1 MSAHL
6 QRGLLCVRPLDDF
19 TLRNAVAPSP
29 KHSPVP
35 KLHAE
40 LRELILAT
48 RERVAQAVNSGLT
61 LLYWQVGDRIRR
73 EVLNEK
79 RAAYGGEIVQ
89 ALAAQLAE
97 EFGAGFSRRNLF
109 NMVRFAEVFPDFKI
123 VQALT
128 AQLGWTHFTHIIR
141 LDDPLKQ
148 EFYAEMCRI
157 ERWSTRA
164 LEQKIQSMLFE
175 RTALSKKPEKLARQE
190 LAALREHDHVSPDLV
205 FRDPYV
211 LGFLG
216 LKDSYAEKDLESA
229 ILREIEAFLV
239 ELGRGFTFVARQK
252 RMTIDGIDHYL
263 DLLFFHRDLRR
274 IIAIDLK
281 LGEFQA
287 ADKGQMELYL
297 GWLRE
302 HEQRAHEEPPLGLI
316 LCAGRR
322 EETIRL
328 LKPEQTDIHVASYID
343 QLLPQKKLERKLHE
357 AVRLARERLATKES
371 KTTGRAGDRPPV
383 RPTTSSAGAR

>member
-1 MSAHL
+1 
-6 QRGLLCVRPLDDF
+6 
-19 TLRNAVAPSP
+19 
-29 KHSPVP
+29 
-35 KLHAE
+35 
-40 LRELILAT
+40 
-48 RERVAQAVNSGLT
+48 
-61 LLYWQVGDRIRR
+61 
-73 EVLNEK
+73 
-79 RAAYGGEIVQ
+79 
-89 ALAAQLAE
+89 
-97 EFGAGFSRRNLF
+97 
-109 NMVRFAEVFPDFKI
+109 
-123 VQALT
+123 
-128 AQLGWTHFTHIIR
+128 
-141 LDDPLKQ
+141 
-148 EFYAEMCRI
+148 MCRI

-164 LEQKIQSMLFE
+164 LDQKIQSMLFE

-190 LAALREHDHVSPDLV
+190 LAALREHDLVSPDLV

-216 LKDSYAEKDLESA
+216 LKDTYAEKDLEAA

-274 IIAIDLK
+274 LIAIDLK

-302 HEQRAHEEPPLGLI
+302 HEQREHEEPPLGLI

-328 LKPEQTDIHVASYID
+328 LKPEKTGIRVASYID
-343 QLLPQKKLERKLHE
+343 RLLPQKQLELKLHE
-357 AVRLARERLATKES
+357 AVRLAREHLAAKEA
-371 KTTGRAGDRPPV
+371 KE
-383 RPTTSSAGAR
+383 GAHGGPELGT

>member
-1 MSAHL
+1 
-6 QRGLLCVRPLDDF
+6 
-19 TLRNAVAPSP
+19 
-29 KHSPVP
+29 
-35 KLHAE
+35 
-40 LRELILAT
+40 
-48 RERVAQAVNSGLT
+48 
-61 LLYWQVGDRIRR
+61 
-73 EVLNEK
+73 
-79 RAAYGGEIVQ
+79 
-89 ALAAQLAE
+89 
-97 EFGAGFSRRNLF
+97 
-109 NMVRFAEVFPDFKI
+109 
-123 VQALT
+123 
-128 AQLGWTHFTHIIR
+128 
-141 LDDPLKQ
+141 
-148 EFYAEMCRI
+148 MCRI

-164 LEQKIQSMLFE
+164 LDQKIQSMLFE

-190 LAALREHDHVSPDLV
+190 LAALREHDLVSPDLV

-216 LKDSYAEKDLESA
+216 LKDTYAEKDLEAA

-274 IIAIDLK
+274 LIAIDLK

-302 HEQRAHEEPPLGLI
+302 HEQREHEEPPLGLI

-328 LKPEQTDIHVASYID
+328 LKPEKTGIRVASYID
-343 QLLPQKKLERKLHE
+343 RLLPQKQLELKLHE
-357 AVRLARERLATKES
+357 AVRLARTRMVADEAKR
-371 KTTGRAGDRPPV
+371 TGAGE
-383 RPTTSSAGAR
+383 TAMET

>member
-1 MSAHL
+1 MPSDL
-6 QRGLLCVRPLDDF
+6 QRGLLCFGPLDIAMPRKP
-19 TLRNAVAPSP
+19 TSP
-29 KHSPVP
+29 KLKSPSAPV
-35 KLHAE
+35 LHAE
-40 LRELILAT
+40 LRDLILSA
-48 RERVAQAVNSGLT
+48 REHVAQTVNSGLT

-73 EVLNEK
+73 HVLKEK
-79 RAAYGGEIVQ
+79 RAAYGEEIVQ

-97 EFGAGFSRRNLF
+97 EFGTGFSRRNLF
-109 NMVRFAEVFPDFKI
+109 NMVRFSEVFSDFKI

-141 LDDPLKQ
+141 LDDPLKR

-157 ERWSTRA
+157 ERWSTRG

-190 LAALREHDHVSPDLV
+190 LAALRDHDVVSPDLV

-216 LKDSYAEKDLESA
+216 LKDTYAEKDLESA

-252 RMTIDGIDHYL
+252 RMTIDGLDHYL

-274 IIAIDLK
+274 LIAIDLK

-302 HEQRAHEEPPLGLI
+302 HEQREHEEPPLGLI

-328 LKPEQTDIHVASYID
+328 LKPDKTDIRVASYID
-343 QLLPQKKLERKLHE
+343 RLLPQKQLESKLHE
-357 AVRLARERLATKES
+357 AVRLARERLAKD
-371 KTTGRAGDRPPV
+371 G
-383 RPTTSSAGAR
+383 TTSAEKTRID

>member
-1 MSAHL
+1 MTSDL
-6 QRGLLCVRPLDDF
+6 QRGLCCFRPLDEAMS
-19 TLRNAVAPSP
+19 RKAVNPAP
-29 KHSPVP
+29 KNSPVP

-40 LRELILAT
+40 LRELILST
-48 RERVAQAVNSGLT
+48 RERVAQTVNSGLT

-73 EVLNEK
+73 EVLREK
-79 RAAYGGEIVQ
+79 RAAYGEEIVS
-89 ALAAQLAE
+89 ALATQLTA
-97 EFGAGFSRRNLF
+97 EFGDGFGRRNLF
-109 NMVRFAEVFPDFKI
+109 RMIRFAEVFPDAKI
-123 VQALT
+123 VSALLT
-128 AQLGWTHFTHIIR
+128 QLGWTHFTHIIR
-141 LDDPLKQ
+141 LDDPLKR

-157 ERWSTRA
+157 ERWSTRS

-190 LAALREHDHVSPDLV
+190 LAELRDHDRVSPDLV

-216 LKDSYAEKDLESA
+216 LKDTYAEKDLESA

-274 IIAIDLK
+274 LIAVDLK

-302 HEQRAHEEPPLGLI
+302 HEQREHEEPPVGLI

-328 LKPEQTDIHVASYID
+328 LKPEKTGIRVASYID
-343 QLLPQKKLERKLHE
+343 RLLPQKQLELKLHE
-357 AVRLARERLATKES
+357 AVRLARARLAADETKE
-371 KTTGRAGDRPPV
+371 TGSGGPALN
-383 RPTTSSAGAR
+383 A

>member
-1 MSAHL
+1 MSSDLH
-6 QRGLLCVRPLDDF
+6 RGLLCLVPLDDF
-19 TLRNAVAPSP
+19 MPRKAVTQSP

-73 EVLNEK
+73 HVLKEK
-79 RAAYGGEIVQ
+79 RATYGEEIVS
-89 ALAAQLAE
+89 ALATQLTA
-97 EFGAGFSRRNLF
+97 EFGEGYGRRNLF
-109 NMVRFAEVFPDFKI
+109 RMIRFAEVFPDAKI
-123 VQALT
+123 VSALLS
-128 AQLGWTHFTHIIR
+128 QLGWTHFTAIVR
-141 LDDPLKQ
+141 LDDPLKRV
-148 EFYAEMCRI
+148 FYAEMCRI

-164 LEQKIQSMLFE
+164 LDQKIQSMLFE

-190 LAALREHDHVSPDLV
+190 LAALRDHDRVSPDLV

-216 LKDSYAEKDLESA
+216 LKDTYAEKDLETA

-252 RMTIDGIDHYL
+252 RMLIDGIDHYL
-263 DLLFFHRDLRR
+263 DLLFFHRDLQRL
-274 IIAIDLK
+274 IAIELK

-302 HEQRAHEEPPLGLI
+302 NEQRNHEEPPLGLI

-322 EETIRL
+322 EDTIRL
-328 LKPEQTDIHVASYID
+328 LKPEKTDIRVASYID
-343 QLLPQKKLERKLHE
+343 RVLPQKQLEQKLHE
-357 AVRLARERLATKES
+357 AVRLARERLAANES
-371 KTTGRAGDRPPV
+371 KDTGPAG
-383 RPTTSSAGAR
+383 SALEL

>member
-1 MSAHL
+1 MSSDSH
-6 QRGLLCVRPLDDF
+6 RGRSSPVSLEEHRK
-19 TLRNAVAPSP
+19 AVNCTAQG
-29 KHSPVP
+29 SPVP

-40 LRELILAT
+40 LRDLILAT
-48 RERVAQAVNSGLT
+48 RERVAQTVNSGLT

-73 EVLNEK
+73 QVLMEK
-79 RAAYGGEIVQ
+79 RAAYGEEIVS
-89 ALAAQLAE
+89 ALATQLTA
-97 EFGAGFSRRNLF
+97 EFGEGYGRRNLF
-109 NMVRFAEVFPDFKI
+109 RMIRFAEVFPDAKI
-123 VQALT
+123 VSALLT
-128 AQLGWTHFTHIIR
+128 QLGWTHFTHLIR
-141 LDDPLKQ
+141 LDDSLKRD
-148 EFYAEMCRI
+148 FYAEMCRI
-157 ERWSTRA
+157 ERWSTRT

-175 RTALSKKPEKLARQE
+175 RTALSKKPEQLAREE
-190 LAALREHDHVSPDLV
+190 LAALRDHDQVSPDLV

-216 LKDSYAEKDLESA
+216 LKDTYAERDLESA

-274 IIAIDLK
+274 LIGVELK

-302 HEQRAHEEPPLGLI
+302 HEQRDHEEPPLGLI

-328 LKPEQTDIHVASYID
+328 MKPEQTDIHVASYID
-343 QLLPQKKLERKLHE
+343 QMLPQLPLERKLHE
-357 AVRLARERLATKES
+357 AVRLARERLAIEEPQTA
-371 KTTGRAGDRPPV
+371 GRAEDLPRRISGLRGKAV
-383 RPTTSSAGAR
+383 R

>member
-1 MSAHL
+1 M
-6 QRGLLCVRPLDDF
+6 
-19 TLRNAVAPSP
+19 
-29 KHSPVP
+29 
-35 KLHAE
+35 LHAE

-48 RERVAQAVNSGLT
+48 RDRVAQTVNSGLT

-73 EVLNEK
+73 HVLKEK
-79 RAAYGGEIVQ
+79 RAAYGEEIVS
-89 ALAAQLAE
+89 ALATQLTT
-97 EFGAGFSRRNLF
+97 EFGEGYGRRNLF
-109 NMVRFAEVFPDFKI
+109 RMIRFAEVFPDAKI
-123 VQALT
+123 VSALLT
-128 AQLGWTHFTHIIR
+128 QLGWTHFTHIIR
-141 LDDPLKQ
+141 LDEPLKR

-175 RTALSKKPEKLARQE
+175 RTALSKKPEKLVRE
-190 LAALREHDHVSPDLV
+190 DLAALREHDQVSPDLV
-205 FRDPYV
+205 FQDPYV

-216 LKDSYAEKDLESA
+216 LKDTYAERDLESA

-274 IIAIDLK
+274 LIGVELK

-302 HEQRAHEEPPLGLI
+302 HEQRDHEEPPLGLI

-328 LKPEQTDIHVASYID
+328 MKPEQTDIHVASYID
-343 QLLPQKKLERKLHE
+343 QLLPQQHLERKLHE
-357 AVRLARERLATKES
+357 AVRLARERLATAES
-371 KTTGRAGDRPPV
+371 QTAGRAEDLPRG
-383 RPTTSSAGAR
+383 SSGIRAKVVP

>member
-1 MSAHL
+1 MAGDL
-6 QRGLLCVRPLDDF
+6 QRGLPVLRVFDDAMP
-19 TLRNAVAPSP
+19 RKAANPSTKNP
-29 KHSPVP
+29 PIP

-40 LRELILAT
+40 LRELILSA
-48 RERVAQAVNSGLT
+48 RERVAQTVNSGLT

-73 EVLNEK
+73 HVLREK
-79 RAAYGGEIVQ
+79 RAAYGEEIVS
-89 ALAAQLAE
+89 ALATQLAE

-109 NMVRFAEVFPDFKI
+109 NMVRFSEVFSDFEI

-141 LDDPLKQ
+141 LEDTLKR

-175 RTALSKKPEKLARQE
+175 RTALSKKPEKLAQQE
-190 LAALREHDHVSPDLV
+190 LAALREHDLVSPDLV

-252 RMTIDGIDHYL
+252 RMAAQVFLQRGRAPKSAESDDGAATLITRTASAAMGQQTC
-263 DLLFFHRDLRR
+263 FF
-274 IIAIDLK
+274 IK
-281 LGEFQA
+281 YFSLGEMRNA
-287 ADKGQMELYL
+287 N
-297 GWLRE
+297 
-302 HEQRAHEEPPLGLI
+302 
-316 LCAGRR
+316 
-322 EETIRL
+322 
-328 LKPEQTDIHVASYID
+328 
-343 QLLPQKKLERKLHE
+343 
-357 AVRLARERLATKES
+357 
-371 KTTGRAGDRPPV
+371 GRAGENLFADFGHGHVVEIRATQRV
-383 RPTTSSAGAR
+383 LLMR

>member
-1 MSAHL
+1 MTSDLH
-6 QRGLLCVRPLDDF
+6 RGLLGLVSLDDF
-19 TLRNAVAPSP
+19 MPSKGINPSP
-29 KHSPVP
+29 KRSPVP

-40 LRELILAT
+40 LRELILTT

-73 EVLNEK
+73 EVLKEK
-79 RAAYGGEIVQ
+79 RAAYGEEIVQ

-109 NMVRFAEVFPDFKI
+109 NMVRFSEVFADFKI

-141 LDDPLKQ
+141 LDDPLKR

-164 LEQKIQSMLFE
+164 LDQKIQSMLFE

-190 LAALREHDHVSPDLV
+190 LAALREHDLVSPDLV

-216 LKDSYAEKDLESA
+216 LKDTYAEKDLEAA

-274 IIAIDLK
+274 LVAIDLK

-302 HEQRAHEEPPLGLI
+302 HEQREHEEPPLGLI

-328 LKPEQTDIHVASYID
+328 LKPEKTGIRVASYID
-343 QLLPQKKLERKLHE
+343 RLLPQKQLELKLHE
-357 AVRLARERLATKES
+357 AVRLARERLAAKETK
-371 KTTGRAGDRPPV
+371 GNG
-383 RPTTSSAGAR
+383 

>member
-1 MSAHL
+1 MSADLH
-6 QRGLLCVRPLDDF
+6 RGLVGLVPLDDLLARKPV
-19 TLRNAVAPSP
+19 TRPPRS
-29 KHSPVP
+29 SPVP

-73 EVLNEK
+73 HVLKEK
-79 RAAYGGEIVQ
+79 RAAYGEEIVS
-89 ALAAQLAE
+89 ALATQLTA
-97 EFGAGFSRRNLF
+97 EFGEGYGRRNLF
-109 NMVRFAEVFPDFKI
+109 RMIRFAEVFPDAKI
-123 VQALT
+123 VSALLT
-128 AQLGWTHFTHIIR
+128 QLGWTHFTHIIR
-141 LDDPLKQ
+141 IDDPLKRD
-148 EFYAEMCRI
+148 FYAEMCRI
-157 ERWSTRA
+157 EHWSTRTLA
-164 LEQKIQSMLFE
+164 QKIQSMLFE

-190 LAALREHDHVSPDLV
+190 LAALRDHDRVSPDLV

-216 LKDSYAEKDLESA
+216 LKDTYAEKDLETA
-229 ILREIEAFLV
+229 ILRDIEAFLV

-274 IIAIDLK
+274 LIGIELK

-297 GWLRE
+297 GWLRQY
-302 HEQRAHEEPPLGLI
+302 EQREHEEPPLGLI

-328 LKPEQTDIHVASYID
+328 MKPEQTDIRVASYID
-343 QLLPQKKLERKLHE
+343 RLLPQKQLEQKLHE
-357 AVRLARERLATKES
+357 AVRLARERLAAEQS
-371 KTTGRAGDRPPV
+371 EG
-383 RPTTSSAGAR
+383 AGATGSELRA

>member
-1 MSAHL
+1 MSSDSH
-6 QRGLLCVRPLDDF
+6 RGRSSPVSLEEHRK
-19 TLRNAVAPSP
+19 AVNRTAQG
-29 KHSPVP
+29 SPVP

-40 LRELILAT
+40 LRDLILAT
-48 RERVAQAVNSGLT
+48 RERVAQTVNSGLT

-73 EVLNEK
+73 HVLKEK
-79 RAAYGGEIVQ
+79 RAAYGEEIVQ
-89 ALAAQLAE
+89 ALAAQLTG
-97 EFGAGFSRRNLF
+97 EFGGGFSRRNLF
-109 NMVRFAEVFPDFKI
+109 NMVRFSEVFPDFGI

-128 AQLGWTHFTHIIR
+128 AQLGWTHFTHLIR
-141 LDDPLKQ
+141 LDDPLKRD
-148 EFYAEMCRI
+148 FYAEMCRI

-175 RTALSKKPEKLARQE
+175 RTALSKKPEQLAREE
-190 LAALREHDHVSPDLV
+190 LAALRDHDRVSPDLV

-216 LKDSYAEKDLESA
+216 LKDTYAERDLESA

-274 IIAIDLK
+274 LIGVELK

-297 GWLRE
+297 AWLRE
-302 HEQRAHEEPPLGLI
+302 HEQRDHEEPPLGLI

-328 LKPEQTDIHVASYID
+328 MKPEQTDIHVASYID
-343 QLLPQKKLERKLHE
+343 QMLPQLPLERKLHE
-357 AVRLARERLATKES
+357 AVRLARERLAIAEPQT
-371 KTTGRAGDRPPV
+371 AGQAEDLPRRISGLREKAV
-383 RPTTSSAGAR
+383 R

>member
-1 MSAHL
+1 MDTSTPVHL
-6 QRGLLCVRPLDDF
+6 HDF
-19 TLRNAVAPSP
+19 MPRKAVTKSP
-29 KHSPVP
+29 RSLVVP
-35 KLHAE
+35 KLHGE

-73 EVLNEK
+73 EVLKEK
-79 RAAYGGEIVQ
+79 RAAYGEEIVS
-89 ALAAQLAE
+89 ALATQLTE
-97 EFGAGFSRRNLF
+97 EFGEGFGRRNLF
-109 NMVRFAEVFPDFKI
+109 RMIRFAEVFPDAKI
-123 VQALT
+123 VSALLT
-128 AQLGWTHFTHIIR
+128 QLGWTHFTAIIR
-141 LDDPLKQ
+141 LDDPLKR

-164 LEQKIQSMLFE
+164 LERKIQSMLFE

-190 LAALREHDHVSPDLV
+190 LAVLREHDLVSPDLV

-216 LKDSYAEKDLESA
+216 LKDTYAEKDLEAA

-274 IIAIDLK
+274 IIAVELK

-302 HEQRAHEEPPLGLI
+302 HEQRDHEEPPLGLI

-328 LKPEQTDIHVASYID
+328 LKPEKTGIRVASYID
-343 QLLPQKKLERKLHE
+343 RLLPQKQLERKLHD
-357 AVRLARERLATKES
+357 AVRLARERLARKETKV
-371 KTTGRAGDRPPV
+371 AGQDRGTVGP
-383 RPTTSSAGAR
+383 

>member
-1 MSAHL
+1 MSSASHDGP
-6 QRGLLCVRPLDDF
+6 RGLDSFDELRPRKGAKLSPDH
-19 TLRNAVAPSP
+19 APG
-29 KHSPVP
+29 P

-40 LRELILAT
+40 LRALILTT
-48 RERVAQAVNSGLT
+48 RERVAQTVNSGLT
-61 LLYWQVGDRIRR
+61 LLYWQVGNRIRR
-73 EVLNEK
+73 EVLKEK
-79 RAAYGGEIVQ
+79 RAAYGDEIVQ
-89 ALAAQLAE
+89 ALAAQLAG

-109 NMVRFAEVFPDFKI
+109 NMVRFSEVFGDFKI

-141 LDDPLKQ
+141 LDDPLKR

-164 LEQKIQSMLFE
+164 LDEKIQSMLFE
-175 RTALSKKPEKLARQE
+175 RTALSKKPEQLARQE
-190 LAALREHDHVSPDLV
+190 LAELRDHDRVSPDLV

-216 LKDSYAEKDLESA
+216 LKDTYAEKDLEAA

-274 IIAIDLK
+274 LIAVELK

-302 HEQRAHEEPPLGLI
+302 NEQREHEEPPLGII

-328 LKPEQTDIHVASYID
+328 LKPEKTDIRVASYID
-343 QLLPQKKLERKLHE
+343 RLLPQKQLESKLHE
-357 AVRLARERLATKES
+357 AVRLARTRMVADEATR
-371 KTTGRAGDRPPV
+371 TGAGG
-383 RPTTSSAGAR
+383 TAMET

>member
-1 MSAHL
+1 MSSDSH
-6 QRGLLCVRPLDDF
+6 RGRSSPVSLDEHRSAGSR
-19 TLRNAVAPSP
+19 TAQG
-29 KHSPVP
+29 SPVP

-40 LRELILAT
+40 LRDLILAT
-48 RERVAQAVNSGLT
+48 RERVAQTVNSGLT

-73 EVLNEK
+73 HVLKEK
-79 RAAYGGEIVQ
+79 RAAYGEEIVQ
-89 ALAAQLAE
+89 ALAAQLAG
-97 EFGAGFSRRNLF
+97 EFGGGFSRRNLF
-109 NMVRFAEVFPDFKI
+109 NMVRFSEVFPDFGI

-128 AQLGWTHFTHIIR
+128 AQLGWTHFTHLIR
-141 LDDPLKQ
+141 LDDPLKRD
-148 EFYAEMCRI
+148 FYAEMCRI

-164 LEQKIQSMLFE
+164 LDQKIQSMLFE
-175 RTALSKKPEKLARQE
+175 RTALSKKPEQLAREE
-190 LAALREHDHVSPDLV
+190 LAALREHDRVSPDLV

-216 LKDSYAEKDLESA
+216 LADTYAERDLESA

-274 IIAIDLK
+274 LIAVELK

-287 ADKGQMELYL
+287 PDKGQMELYL

-302 HEQRAHEEPPLGLI
+302 HEQRDHEEPPLGLI

-328 LKPEQTDIHVASYID
+328 MKPEQTDIHVASYID
-343 QLLPQKKLERKLHE
+343 QMLPQQPLERKLHE
-357 AVRLARERLATKES
+357 AVRLARERLAIAEPQTA
-371 KTTGRAGDRPPV
+371 GRAEDLPRRISGLREKAV
-383 RPTTSSAGAR
+383 R

>member
-1 MSAHL
+1 MTSDLHH
-6 QRGLLCVRPLDDF
+6 GLLGLVSLDDF
-19 TLRNAVAPSP
+19 MPSKAVNPSP
-29 KHSPVP
+29 KRSPVP

-40 LRELILAT
+40 LRELILTT

-73 EVLNEK
+73 EVLKEK
-79 RAAYGGEIVQ
+79 RAAYGEEIVQ

-109 NMVRFAEVFPDFKI
+109 NMVRFSEVFADFKI

-141 LDDPLKQ
+141 LDDPLKR

-164 LEQKIQSMLFE
+164 LDQKIQSMLFE

-190 LAALREHDHVSPDLV
+190 LAALREHDLVSPDLV

-216 LKDSYAEKDLESA
+216 LKDTYAEKDLEAA

-274 IIAIDLK
+274 LIAIDLK

-302 HEQRAHEEPPLGLI
+302 HEQRDHEEPPLGLI

-328 LKPEQTDIHVASYID
+328 LKPEKTGIRVASYID
-343 QLLPQKKLERKLHE
+343 RLLPQKQLELKLHE
-357 AVRLARERLATKES
+357 AVRLARERLAATES
-371 KTTGRAGDRPPV
+371 QRTESDG
-383 RPTTSSAGAR
+383 SAEET